1 VGNAFVKVSGGLE
14 VGASGEVLVDHG
26 LSGAKCLVLDGFD
39 IAFIGINTHNVVF
52 TLLLK
57 NKSSANAKSA
67 DAKNG
72 YVVFGESHYDGMCFS
87 TTIGSLWNCS

>member
-1 VGNAFVKVSGGLE
+1 MGYALVEVRGGLE

-67 DAKNG
+67 DAENG
-72 YVVFGESHYDGMCFS
+72 YVVFGESHYNGKCCS
-87 TTIGSLWNCS
+87 TTNASLWNCP